1 MAIAEDLVAQ
11 GRVLV
16 AIAESL
22 VAQTKVLMAIAKILI
37 ILRVLQPTVEEHAE
51 NL

>member
-1 MAIAEDLVAQ
+1 M
-11 GRVLV
+11 

-22 VAQTKVLMAIAKILI
+22 VAQAKVLIALAKILI